1 MGPMLKSPSLMP
13 EDGATTS
20 SRRQPR
26 ASAKDLLVVILAAGQ
41 GTRMRSAIPKILHP
55 LAGEPLI
62 HYPIQLARQMGAG
75 SIVLVHAPGQE
86 QSLAPLAA
94 GITLVP
100 QQRPLGTG
108 HALNQVPQAV
118 RGAPE
123 VLVLYG
129 DVPLLTAATAR
140 RLVQLRR
147 RNELDCAVLAA
158 VMDDPTGY
166 GRLVESEDGRVRI
179 VEESDA
185 TAGETEI
192 KLVNT
197 GVCCFR
203 ADSLWPAL
211 RRVKKSSRTGEYY
224 LTDVFATLERRGLLA
239 SEEDEALGV
248 NDRWQLAEAELVL
261 RRRKNRELARSG
273 VTIVDPATTYID
285 SGVSVESD
293 AVIHPFTFLR
303 GRTSI
308 GARTQVGPFA
318 EINDCRIGR
327 DCVVGRSH
335 LADSV
340 VEDKVDIGPFN
351 RLRAGAV
358 VATGSRI
365 GTHVEIKNTLVGPE
379 ADVHHF
385 SYLGD
390 AVLGKGVNIGAGTVT
405 ANFNG
410 VVKRQTVIG
419 DNVFIGTDSTL
430 VAPVSIGDRAY
441 TAAGSVITDDVPA
454 DALAIERTEQREVPK
469 WSQRRRKTAPAS
481 DTGSRG

>member
-1 MGPMLKSPSLMP
+1 MLKSRSLMP
-13 EDGATTS
+13 EDGASTLP
-20 SRRQPR
+20 RRQPR

-62 HYPIQLARQMGAG
+62 HYPIQLARQVGGG
-75 SIVLVHAPGQE
+75 SIALVHAPSQE
-86 QSLAPLAA
+86 QSLAPLAT
-94 GITLVP
+94 GLTLIA

-108 HALNQVPQAV
+108 HALNQVPQAL
-118 RGAPE
+118 REAPE

-129 DVPLLTAATAR
+129 DVPLLTVATVR

-147 RNELDCAVLAA
+147 RNDLDCALLAA
-158 VMDDPTGY
+158 RMLDPTGY
-166 GRLVESEDGRVRI
+166 GRLVEEDGRVHI
-179 VEESDA
+179 VEEADV
-185 TAGETEI
+185 TPGEAEI
-192 KLVNT
+192 NLVNT

-203 ADSLWPAL
+203 AESLWPAL

-224 LTDVFATLERRGLLA
+224 LTDVFETLERRGLLA
-239 SEEDEALGV
+239 CDEEEAMGV
-248 NDRWQLAEAELVL
+248 NDRWQLAAAEAVL
-261 RRRKNRELARSG
+261 RRRKNRELALSG
-273 VTIVDPATTYID
+273 VTIVDPDTTYID
-285 SGVSVESD
+285 SEVNVEAD
-293 AVIHPFTFLR
+293 AVIHPFSFLR
-303 GRTSI
+303 GRTNI
-308 GARTQVGPFA
+308 GARSQVGPFA
-318 EINDCRIGR
+318 EINDCTIGR

-365 GTHVEIKNTLVGPE
+365 GTHAEIKNTLVGPDS
-379 ADVHHF
+379 DVHHF

-454 DALAIERTEQREVPK
+454 DALAIERTEQREVPR
-469 WSQRRRKTAPAS
+469 WSQRRRKGTPAA
-481 DTGSRG
+481 DGGSRSG